1 MKRLGLILI
10 FVSLFAA
17 VYAQTFNY
25 PVVSRNG
32 REYYE
37 YTIQRG
43 DGLYAIALKFGVKQA
58 DLYSANPSLKENIKA
73 GDKLYIPIRHQMQR
87 QSEPQTYH
95 VVEKGQSL
103 SQISRIYNVPMD
115 TILRYN
121 PKIRRDIIRAGD
133 TLVISYQKNIVIQR
147 GDSQKQESSLSS
159 ESPETIVVGKGQTL
173 YSISKE
179 YGIAI
184 HDIIDLNPEVENGL
198 KAGMTLRLKKS
209 GEQPKKDEKQAIEQ
223 KEEPVLPVAEVHEPE
238 IQASS
243 NALKVVYLLPLSK
256 NGKGEGMFV
265 EFYRGSLL
273 ALQKMKNENKIPRDV
288 EVWCFDTKDNAN
300 TLDSILRTDE
310 LLKADVIVGPGY
322 THELASVLRY
332 AKIHNKMIVV
342 PFSSKIDEV
351 YFYDKLYQFNPA
363 QEWWWET
370 SLNKELSSQR
380 IDKFIIG
387 RCGKSNKGDQYG
399 NYVANVMRKRGVPIT
414 DTYVNS
420 ENIDSVILSS
430 ASGNTVLL
438 LANNSGI
445 EVKRIVEK
453 ISQENFND
461 ITLWGFGRWGAM
473 LKKFNKTVYGSLF
486 YYTNNQEYEDEYLET
501 FRFKPSCVDVR
512 YDLLGYD
519 ITMFIVNRKGEYL
532 QSDLMFKNIGGRWLN
547 TRIYKVM
554 WNGVKLTAE

>member
-10 FVSLFAA
+10 LVSLFVA

-25 PVVSRNG
+25 PIVNRNG

-58 DLYSANPSLKENIKA
+58 DLYSANPNLKENIKA
-73 GDKLYIPIRHQMQR
+73 GDKMYIPVRHKAQQH
-87 QSEPQTYH
+87 SEPQTYH

-103 SQISRIYNVPMD
+103 SQIARIYNVSMD

-133 TLVISYQKNIVIQR
+133 TLVISYQKNIVVQR
-147 GDSQKQESSLSS
+147 DDSQKQTSVLPS

-179 YGIAI
+179 YNIAI
-184 HDIIDLNPEVENGL
+184 HDLIDLNPDVENGL

-209 GEQPKKDEKQAIEQ
+209 AERQEEEKQEIEKQ
-223 KEEPVLPVAEVHEPE
+223 EVTVLPVAEVQEPE
-238 IQASS
+238 VKANS
-243 NALKVVYLLPLSK
+243 NALKVVYILPLSK

-265 EFYRGSLL
+265 EFYRGALL

-288 EVWCFDTKDNAN
+288 EVWCFDTKDNAT
-300 TLDSILRTDE
+300 TLDSILKTDE
-310 LLKADVIVGPGY
+310 LLMADVIVGPGY
-322 THELASVLRY
+322 SHELAPVLRY
-332 AKIHNKMIVV
+332 AKIHSKMIIV
-342 PFSSKIDEV
+342 PFSSKIEEI
-351 YFYDKLYQFNPA
+351 YFHDKMYQFNPT

-380 IDKFIIG
+380 IDKVIIG
-387 RCGKSNKGDQYG
+387 RCGKSNKGDQFG
-399 NYVANVMRKRGVPIT
+399 NYVAGVMRKRGVPVT

-420 ENIDSVILSS
+420 ENIDSVIASS

-486 YYTNNQEYEDEYLET
+486 FYTNNQEYENEYLEI
-501 FRFKPSCVDVR
+501 FKFKPSSVDVR

-519 ITMFIVNRKGEYL
+519 ITMFIINKKGEYL

-547 TRIYKVM
+547 TRIYKVT
-554 WNGVKLTAE
+554 WNGVSLTAE